1 MKAIFCCG
9 QLMCISETH
18 GSIIYAPIHLLSTLS
33 VPLSDGLRGWPK
45 AEFWLGGIHRL
56 RWQDFPHYWP
66 PTLYYLLECILRKNV
81 FDKRWVSIFSTLTK
95 FEQHLCLQIDEMSN
109 FTCYLQSLVPGKV
122 YIQNMYIT
130 IHKWSNYNTILYKN

>member
-1 MKAIFCCG
+1 MVWYGCIKPIYFKINDIDPKRRFVNLFDNFSPLCG
-9 QLMCISETH
+9 TPTFWQFSKTYLNNKGEN
-18 GSIIYAPIHLLSTLS
+18 YANHTT
-33 VPLSDGLRGWPK
+33 
-45 AEFWLGGIHRL
+45 ANALG
-56 RWQDFPHYWP
+56 FEN
-66 PTLYYLLECILRKNV
+66 LECILRKNV

-122 YIQNMYIT
+122 YMQNMYIT